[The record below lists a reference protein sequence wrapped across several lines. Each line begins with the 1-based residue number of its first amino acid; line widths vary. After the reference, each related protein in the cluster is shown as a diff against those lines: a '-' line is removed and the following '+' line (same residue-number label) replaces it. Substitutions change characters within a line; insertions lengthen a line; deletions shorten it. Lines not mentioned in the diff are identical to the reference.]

1 MAALRFRFAP
11 PTASHGAGGNHALTN
26 NTDHS
31 VGAGHRCPAEVG
43 IGGRHIVEALGVAP
57 VNVVL
62 DESLELPFKIAGQE
76 AVFQ

>member
-1 MAALRFRFAP
+1 MLQAP
-11 PTASHGAGGNHALTN
+11 MLECLSFDLFSSFDDGP
-26 NTDHS
+26 
-31 VGAGHRCPAEVG
+31 VEVR